1 MFRTKNRVPTVESLL
16 IEKPDNPISF
26 IVEFL
31 QKKYP
36 DQAGVASRSK
46 VPKAQAANGVAG
58 SWELNVDSK
67 SYASD
72 NTSDDDNS
80 DNDSDYMDKDA
91 IFDSR
96 VARDCKRPPIH
107 SEVISED
114 QDDVIETEKSPG
126 EIAKIISILEL
137 LSEFDDLIV
146 SRIGR
151 LGKKSSSDISN

>member
-1 MFRTKNRVPTVESLL
+1 MQGFR
-16 IEKPDNPISF
+16 
-26 IVEFL
+26 
-31 QKKYP
+31 YP

-67 SYASD
+67 SD

-91 IFDSR
+91 IFDSK
-96 VARDCKRPPIH
+96 VARDCKRPPIY